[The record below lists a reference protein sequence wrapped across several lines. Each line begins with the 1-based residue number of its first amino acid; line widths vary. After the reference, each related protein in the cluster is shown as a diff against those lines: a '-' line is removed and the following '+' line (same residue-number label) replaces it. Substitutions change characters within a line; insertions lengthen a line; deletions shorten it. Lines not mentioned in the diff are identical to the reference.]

1 MQVFCKSTNG
11 NAELRCCV
19 CGQGFVL
26 FWDRQP
32 LRQRTTVMSEIQ
44 ETLRRQHRAADGTA
58 AHPQGGFL
66 APEWSRDNERD
77 FAATATLGR
86 VPVLDL

>member
-1 MQVFCKSTNG
+1 MQVFCRTTNG
-11 NAELRCCV
+11 NSELRCCV

-32 LRQRTTVMSEIQ
+32 LRERAAVMSEIQ
-44 ETLRRQHRAADGTA
+44 ETLWRQHRMGNGTQ

-66 APEWSRDNERD
+66 APEWSGSSEKRQS
-77 FAATATLGR
+77 ATAELGCA
-86 VPVLDL
+86 PVLDL